1 MPKIFLIGKIIRN
14 KTEEKIIGQVWVKGI
29 ALHLNHELNRICGF
43 PSSLLK

>member
-1 MPKIFLIGKIIRN
+1 MPKIFLIGKTIRN
-14 KTEEKIIGQVWVKGI
+14 ETEEKTVDQVWVKEI